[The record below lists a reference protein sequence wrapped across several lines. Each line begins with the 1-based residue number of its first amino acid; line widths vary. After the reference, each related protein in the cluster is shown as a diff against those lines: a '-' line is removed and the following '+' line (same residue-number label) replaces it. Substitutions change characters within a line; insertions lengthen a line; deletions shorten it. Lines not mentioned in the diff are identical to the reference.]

1 VRGKIAIIGYSGHGY
16 VVADAAID
24 SGMPLTHYC
33 DRGEK
38 LENPFGL
45 DYLGFEDDPN
55 FLGWLEEFQYV
66 LGIGDNLIRYNIGL
80 KIRDRKKLMPNV
92 IHRTASLSTKVN
104 LGSGNFLSTNVSIN
118 VLTEIGDFC
127 ILNTGCIVEH
137 ECEIGNGV
145 HIAPGAVLA
154 GNVKVGDLS
163 FIGANSVIKQGIK
176 VGKNV
181 TVGAGAVVLKD
192 VADNLTIVGN
202 PGRII

>member
-1 VRGKIAIIGYSGHGY
+1 MRTKIAIIGYSGHGY
-16 VVADAAID
+16 VVADAVIN
-24 SGMPLTHYC
+24 SEMPLTHYC
-33 DRGEK
+33 DRMEK
-38 LENPFGL
+38 QENPFGL
-45 DYLGFEDDPN
+45 KYLGFEDDVDFP
-55 FLGWLEEFQYV
+55 GWLADFQYL
-66 LGIGDNLIRYNIGL
+66 LGIGDNRIRYSIGL

-92 IHRTASLSTKVN
+92 VHRNASLSSKVN
-104 LGSGNFLSTNVSIN
+104 LGCGNLVSTNVSIN

-154 GNVKVGDLS
+154 GHVKVGDLS
-163 FIGANSVIKQGIK
+163 FIGANSVIKQGVR

-192 VADNLTIVGN
+192 VADNQTIVGN
-202 PGRII
+202 PGRLI